1 MLIEIKFE
9 HKKECENM
17 KKEVGIVIFILV
29 VVISL
34 GLSIYLPNKDKINDE
49 VEDKS
54 IIYSVIEENGKYG
67 VKNQDEKII
76 VKAQYEQVV
85 IPNEHRGI
93 FICDNDGEK
102 TVVYNEKGTE
112 IFKDYEAIEPIKLSN
127 LLEEKY
133 DKNAIIYQKNG
144 KYGLLSITGKVILDA
159 RYEQIYSLG
168 YKENE
173 VIVKDNNKY
182 KIYDVKGKQLIK
194 DEFDS
199 IQSDEYYSEQ
209 DGYKKSGY
217 IVCKTTSDGYRY
229 GYYDYD
235 YDEVLT
241 TEYNQILRI
250 VDVVDK
256 NNVYLIV
263 AKNGQYGVFIN
274 NAKIINTQY
283 QSINYEKEFG
293 LFIAERTGK
302 YGAFNEK
309 GTEILKVEYDSLEI
323 KGIYLYTTKGEE
335 KKVFDK
341 EGKEVNIPFDTT
353 IEKTD
358 NENIY
363 IKFENNKYGVIDKDG
378 KTLINCEYD
387 LLQIIRN
394 TKAYQAVNFETNTTY
409 IFNDKLEK
417 SVEIQN
423 ATISVEDG
431 KIVVHN
437 DEITYNLDNNGNIL
451 ENK

>member
-1 MLIEIKFE
+1 
-9 HKKECENM
+9 M
-17 KKEVGIVIFILV
+17 KKVVGIIGFIIVVI
-29 VVISL
+29 ISL
-34 GLSIYLPNKDKINDE
+34 GLSIYLPNKDRINDE
-49 VEDKS
+49 TEDKL

-67 VKNQDEKII
+67 VKNQEDKII
-76 VKAQYEQVV
+76 VKPQYEQVV

-102 TVVYNEKGTE
+102 TVVYNEKGSE
-112 IFKDYEAIEPIKLSN
+112 IFKEYEAVEPIKLSN

-133 DKNAIIYQKNG
+133 EKNAIIYQKNG

-159 RYEQIYSLG
+159 RYEQIFSLG

-194 DEFDS
+194 EEFDS
-199 IQSDEYYSEQ
+199 IQSDEYYNEQ

-235 YDEVLT
+235 YDEVLISD
-241 TEYNQILRI
+241 YNQILRI
-250 VDVVDK
+250 VDVADK
-256 NNVYLIV
+256 NNIYLIA

-274 NAKIINTQY
+274 NAKVINTQY
-283 QSINYEKEFG
+283 QSINYEKDFN

-309 GTEILKVEYDSLEI
+309 GIEVLKVGYDSLEI
-323 KGIYLYTTKGEE
+323 KGIYIYTTKGDE
-335 KKVFDK
+335 KKVFDR

-358 NENIY
+358 NDNIF
-363 IKFENNKYGVIDKDG
+363 IKYENNKYGVINKNG
-378 KTLINCEYD
+378 ENLINCEYD

-394 TKAYQAVNFETNTTY
+394 TNAYQAVNFETNTIY
-409 IFNDKLEK
+409 IFNNKLEK
-417 SVEIQN
+417 TIEIPN
-423 ATISVEDG
+423 ATINVENG
-431 KIVVHN
+431 
-437 DEITYNLDNNGNIL
+437 EITVFNEEVNYKLDSNGNVMLDN
-451 ENK
+451 

>member
-1 MLIEIKFE
+1 MALTVLLINGLKV
-9 HKKECENM
+9 HLLKK
-17 KKEVGIVIFILV
+17 
-29 VVISL
+29 S
-34 GLSIYLPNKDKINDE
+34 
-49 VEDKS
+49 DKS
-54 IIYSVIEENGKYG
+54 IIYSVIEENGKFG

-76 VKAQYEQVV
+76 VKPQYEQIV

-102 TVVYNEKGTE
+102 TVVYNEKGSE
-112 IFKDYEAIEPIKLSN
+112 IFKDYESVEPIRLSN

-133 DKNAIIYQKNG
+133 ERNAIIYQKNG

-173 VIVKDNNKY
+173 IIVKDNNKY
-182 KIYDVKGKQLIK
+182 KIYDIKGKQLIK

-199 IQSDEYYSEQ
+199 IQSDEYYNEQ
-209 DGYKKSGY
+209 NGYKKSGY

-241 TEYNQILRI
+241 PGYNQILRI
-250 VDVVDK
+250 VDVTDK
-256 NNVYLIV
+256 NNVYLI
-263 AKNGQYGVFIN
+263 AAQNGQYGVFIN

-283 QSINYEKEFG
+283 QSINYEKEFN

-309 GTEILKVEYDSLEI
+309 GTEVLKVEYDSLEV
-323 KGIYLYTTKGEE
+323 KGIYIYTTKGED

-341 EGKEVNIPFDTT
+341 DGKEVKISFDTT

-358 NENIY
+358 NDNIL
-363 IKFENNKYGVIDKDG
+363 IKFENNKYGVIDKEG
-378 KTLINCEYD
+378 KTLIDCEYD
-387 LLQIIRN
+387 LLQTIRN
-394 TKAYQAVNFETNTTY
+394 TKAYQAMNFETNITY
-409 IFNDKLEK
+409 IFNNKLEK
-417 SVEIQN
+417 VIEISN
-423 ATISVEDG
+423 ATINIEDE
-431 KIVVHN
+431 KIQVYN
-437 DEITYNLDNNGNIL
+437 EEITYNLDINGNII
-451 ENK
+451 EK

>member
-1 MLIEIKFE
+1 
-9 HKKECENM
+9 M
-17 KKEVGIVIFILV
+17 KKVVGIIGFIIVVI
-29 VVISL
+29 ISL
-34 GLSIYLPNKDKINDE
+34 GLSIYLPNKDRINDE
-49 VEDKS
+49 TEDKS

-67 VKNQDEKII
+67 VKNQEDKII
-76 VKAQYEQVV
+76 VKPQYEQVV

-102 TVVYNEKGTE
+102 TVVYNEKGSE
-112 IFKDYEAIEPIKLSN
+112 IFKEYEAVEPIKLSN

-133 DKNAIIYQKNG
+133 EKNAIIYQKNG

-159 RYEQIYSLG
+159 RYEQIFSLG

-173 VIVKDNNKY
+173 VIVKDNSKY

-194 DEFDS
+194 EEFDS
-199 IQSDEYYSEQ
+199 IQSDEYYNEQ

-241 TEYNQILRI
+241 PDYNQILRI
-250 VDVVDK
+250 VDVTDK
-256 NNVYLIV
+256 NNVYLI
-263 AKNGQYGVFIN
+263 AAQNGQYGVFIN

-283 QSINYEKEFG
+283 QSINYEKEFN

-309 GTEILKVEYDSLEI
+309 GTEVLKVEYDSLEV
-323 KGIYLYTTKGEE
+323 KGIYIYTKKGED

-341 EGKEVNIPFDTT
+341 DGKEVKISFDTI

-358 NENIY
+358 NDNIF
-363 IKFENNKYGVIDKDG
+363 IKFENNKYGVIDKEG
-378 KTLINCEYD
+378 KTLIDCEYD
-387 LLQIIRN
+387 LLQTIRN
-394 TKAYQAVNFETNTTY
+394 TKAYQAMNFETNITY
-409 IFNDKLEK
+409 IFNNKLEK
-417 SVEIQN
+417 VIEISN
-423 ATISVEDG
+423 ATINIEDE
-431 KIVVHN
+431 KIQVYN
-437 DEITYNLDNNGNIL
+437 EEITYNLDINGNII
-451 ENK
+451 EK

>member
-1 MLIEIKFE
+1 
-9 HKKECENM
+9 M
-17 KKEVGIVIFILV
+17 KKVVGIIGFIIVVI
-29 VVISL
+29 ISL
-34 GLSIYLPNKDKINDE
+34 GLSIYLPNKDRINDE
-49 VEDKS
+49 TEDKS

-67 VKNQDEKII
+67 VKNQEDKII
-76 VKAQYEQVV
+76 VKPQYEQVV

-102 TVVYNEKGTE
+102 TVVYNEKGSE
-112 IFKDYEAIEPIKLSN
+112 IFKEYEAVEPIKLSN

-133 DKNAIIYQKNG
+133 EKNAIIYQKNG

-159 RYEQIYSLG
+159 RYEQIFSLG

-173 VIVKDNNKY
+173 VIVKDNSKY
-182 KIYDVKGKQLIK
+182 KIYDVNGKQLIK
-194 DEFDS
+194 EEFDS
-199 IQSDEYYSEQ
+199 IQSDEYYNEQ

-241 TEYNQILRI
+241 PDYNQILRI
-250 VDVVDK
+250 VDVTDK
-256 NNVYLIV
+256 NNVYLI
-263 AKNGQYGVFIN
+263 AAQNGQYGVFIN

-283 QSINYEKEFG
+283 QSINYEKEFN

-309 GTEILKVEYDSLEI
+309 GTEVLKVEYDSLEV
-323 KGIYLYTTKGEE
+323 KGIYIYTTKGED

-341 EGKEVNIPFDTT
+341 YGKEVKISFDTT

-358 NENIY
+358 NDNIF
-363 IKFENNKYGVIDKDG
+363 IKFENNKYGVIDKEG
-378 KTLINCEYD
+378 KTLIDCEYD
-387 LLQIIRN
+387 LLQTIRN
-394 TKAYQAVNFETNTTY
+394 TKAYQAMNFETNITY
-409 IFNDKLEK
+409 IFNNKLEK
-417 SVEIQN
+417 VIEISN
-423 ATISVEDG
+423 ATINIEDE
-431 KIVVHN
+431 KIQVYN
-437 DEITYNLDNNGNIL
+437 EEITYNLDINGNII
-451 ENK
+451 EK

>member
-1 MLIEIKFE
+1 
-9 HKKECENM
+9 M
-17 KKEVGIVIFILV
+17 KKVVGIIGFIIVVI
-29 VVISL
+29 ISL
-34 GLSIYLPNKDKINDE
+34 GLSIYLPNKDRINDE
-49 VEDKS
+49 TEDKS

-67 VKNQDEKII
+67 VKNQEDKII
-76 VKAQYEQVV
+76 VKPQYGQVV

-102 TVVYNEKGTE
+102 TVVYNEKGSE
-112 IFKDYEAIEPIKLSN
+112 IFKEYEAVEPIKLSN

-133 DKNAIIYQKNG
+133 EKNAIIYQKNG

-159 RYEQIYSLG
+159 RYEQIFSLG

-173 VIVKDNNKY
+173 VIVKDNSKY

-194 DEFDS
+194 EEFDS
-199 IQSDEYYSEQ
+199 IQSDEYYNEQ

-235 YDEVLT
+235 YDEVLISD
-241 TEYNQILRI
+241 YNQILRI
-250 VDVVDK
+250 VDVADK
-256 NNVYLIV
+256 NNIYLIA

-274 NAKIINTQY
+274 NAKVINTQY
-283 QSINYEKEFG
+283 QSINYEKDFN

-309 GTEILKVEYDSLEI
+309 GIEVLKVGYDSLEI
-323 KGIYLYTTKGEE
+323 KGIYIYTTKGDE
-335 KKVFDK
+335 KKVFDRD
-341 EGKEVNIPFDTT
+341 GKEVNIPFDTT

-358 NENIY
+358 NDNIF
-363 IKFENNKYGVIDKDG
+363 IKYENNKYGVINKEG
-378 KTLINCEYD
+378 ENLINCEYD

-394 TKAYQAVNFETNTTY
+394 TNAYQAVNFETNTIY
-409 IFNDKLEK
+409 IFNNKLEK
-417 SVEIQN
+417 TIEIPN
-423 ATISVEDG
+423 ATINVENG
-431 KIVVHN
+431 
-437 DEITYNLDNNGNIL
+437 EITVSNEEVNYKLDSNGNVMLDN
-451 ENK
+451 

>member
-1 MLIEIKFE
+1 
-9 HKKECENM
+9 M
-17 KKEVGIVIFILV
+17 KKVVGIIGFIMVVI
-29 VVISL
+29 ISL
-34 GLSIYLPNKDKINDE
+34 GLSIYLPNKDRINDE
-49 VEDKS
+49 TEDKS

-67 VKNQDEKII
+67 VKNQEDKII
-76 VKAQYEQVV
+76 VKPQYEQVV

-102 TVVYNEKGTE
+102 TVVYNEKGSE
-112 IFKDYEAIEPIKLSN
+112 IFKEYEAVEPIKLSN

-133 DKNAIIYQKNG
+133 EKNAIIYQKNG

-159 RYEQIYSLG
+159 RYEQIFSLG

-173 VIVKDNNKY
+173 VIVKDNSKY

-194 DEFDS
+194 EEFDS
-199 IQSDEYYSEQ
+199 IQSDEYYNEQ

-235 YDEVLT
+235 YDEVLISD
-241 TEYNQILRI
+241 YNQILRI
-250 VDVVDK
+250 VDVADK
-256 NNVYLIV
+256 NNIYLIA

-274 NAKIINTQY
+274 NAKVINTQY
-283 QSINYEKEFG
+283 QSINYEKDFN

-309 GTEILKVEYDSLEI
+309 GIEVLKVGYDSLEI
-323 KGIYLYTTKGEE
+323 KGIYIYTTKGDE
-335 KKVFDK
+335 KKVFDRD
-341 EGKEVNIPFDTT
+341 GKEVNIPFDTT

-358 NENIY
+358 NDNIF
-363 IKFENNKYGVIDKDG
+363 IKYENNKYGVINKDG
-378 KTLINCEYD
+378 ENLINCEYD

-394 TKAYQAVNFETNTTY
+394 TNAYQAVNFETNTIY
-409 IFNDKLEK
+409 IFNNKLEK
-417 SVEIQN
+417 TIEIPN
-423 ATISVEDG
+423 ATINVENG
-431 KIVVHN
+431 
-437 DEITYNLDNNGNIL
+437 EITVSNEEVNYKLDSNGNVMLDN
-451 ENK
+451 

>member
-1 MLIEIKFE
+1 
-9 HKKECENM
+9 M
-17 KKEVGIVIFILV
+17 KKVVGIIGFIIVVI
-29 VVISL
+29 ISL
-34 GLSIYLPNKDKINDE
+34 GLSIYLPNKDRINDE
-49 VEDKS
+49 TEDKL

-67 VKNQDEKII
+67 VKNQEDKII
-76 VKAQYEQVV
+76 VKPQYEQVV

-102 TVVYNEKGTE
+102 TVVYNEKGSE
-112 IFKDYEAIEPIKLSN
+112 IFKEYEAVEPIKLSN

-133 DKNAIIYQKNG
+133 EKNAIIYQKNG

-159 RYEQIYSLG
+159 RYEQIFSLG

-194 DEFDS
+194 EEFDS
-199 IQSDEYYSEQ
+199 IQSDEYYNEQ

-235 YDEVLT
+235 YDEVLISD
-241 TEYNQILRI
+241 YNQILRI
-250 VDVVDK
+250 VDVADK
-256 NNVYLIV
+256 NNIYLIA

-274 NAKIINTQY
+274 NAKVINTQY
-283 QSINYEKEFG
+283 QSINYEKDFN

-309 GTEILKVEYDSLEI
+309 GIEVLKVGYDSLEI
-323 KGIYLYTTKGEE
+323 KGIYIYTTKGDE
-335 KKVFDK
+335 KKVFDR

-358 NENIY
+358 NDNIF
-363 IKFENNKYGVIDKDG
+363 IKYENNKYGVINKNG
-378 KTLINCEYD
+378 ENLINCEYD

-394 TKAYQAVNFETNTTY
+394 TNAYQAVNFETNTIY
-409 IFNDKLEK
+409 IFNNKLEK
-417 SVEIQN
+417 TIEIPN
-423 ATISVEDG
+423 ATINVENG
-431 KIVVHN
+431 
-437 DEITYNLDNNGNIL
+437 EITVSNEEVNYKLDSNGNVILDN
-451 ENK
+451 

>member
-1 MLIEIKFE
+1 
-9 HKKECENM
+9 M
-17 KKEVGIVIFILV
+17 KKIMGIIVSIIIVITI
-29 VVISL
+29 L
-34 GLSIYLPNKDKINDE
+34 GLSIYLPNKDKLNDE

-54 IIYSVIEENGKYG
+54 IVYSIIEENGKYG
-67 VKNQDEKII
+67 VKNQDEKVII
-76 VKAQYEQVV
+76 KPQYEQIV

-93 FICDNDGEK
+93 FICDNEGEK
-102 TVVYNEKGTE
+102 TVVYNEKGSE
-112 IFKDYEAIEPIKLSN
+112 VLKDYESVEPIKLSN

-133 DKNAIIYQKNG
+133 EKNAIIYQKNG

-194 DEFDS
+194 DEFDL
-199 IQSDEYYSEQ
+199 IQSDEYYNEQ

-217 IVCKTTSDGYRY
+217 IVCKITSDGYRY

-241 TEYNQILRI
+241 LEYNQILRI
-250 VDVVDK
+250 VDIADK
-256 NNVYLIV
+256 NNIYLI
-263 AKNGQYGVFIN
+263 ASKNGQYGVFIN

-283 QSINYEKEFG
+283 QSINYEKEFN

-309 GTEILKVEYDSLEI
+309 GTEILKVDYDTLEI
-323 KGIYLYTTKGEE
+323 KGMYIYTTKGDEQ
-335 KKVFDK
+335 KVFDK
-341 EGKEVNIPFDTT
+341 EGKEVNIPFNTT

-358 NENIY
+358 NDNIF
-363 IKFENNKYGVIDKDG
+363 IKYENNKYGVIDKEN
-378 KTLINCEYD
+378 KVLVNCEYD

-409 IFNDKLEK
+409 IFNNKFEK
-417 SVEIQN
+417 VVELQN
-423 ATISVEDG
+423 ATINVEDG
-431 KIVVHN
+431 KITV
-437 DEITYNLDNNGNIL
+437 YNEKNNYKLDNNGNIIL
-451 ENK
+451 DN

>member
-1 MLIEIKFE
+1 
-9 HKKECENM
+9 M
-17 KKEVGIVIFILV
+17 KKGIGIVIFIV
-29 VVISL
+29 IVIISL

-49 VEDKS
+49 AEDKS
-54 IIYSVIEENGKYG
+54 VIYSVIEENGKYG
-67 VKNQDEKII
+67 VKNQDEKVI
-76 VKAQYEQVV
+76 VKPQYEQVV

-102 TVVYNEKGTE
+102 TVVYNEKGSE
-112 IFKDYEAIEPIKLSN
+112 ILKDYDAVEPIKLSN

-133 DKNAIIYQKNG
+133 EKNAIIYQKNG

-199 IQSDEYYSEQ
+199 IQSDEYYNEQ
-209 DGYKKSGY
+209 DEYKKSGY

-235 YDEVLT
+235 YDQVLT
-241 TEYNQILRI
+241 TDYNQILRI
-250 VDVVDK
+250 VNVIDK
-256 NNVYLIV
+256 NNVYLI
-263 AKNGQYGVFIN
+263 ASKNGQYGVFIN
-274 NAKIINTQY
+274 NVKIINTQY
-283 QSINYEKEFG
+283 QTINYEKDFN

-309 GTEILKVEYDSLEI
+309 GNEVLKVEYDSLEV
-323 KGIYLYTTKGEE
+323 KGIYIYATKGEE

-341 EGKEVNIPFDTT
+341 DGKEVNIPFDTT
-353 IEKTD
+353 I
-358 NENIY
+358 
-363 IKFENNKYGVIDKDG
+363 ENNKYGVIDKDG

-394 TKAYQAVNFETNTTY
+394 TNAYQAINFENNMTY
-409 IFNDKLEK
+409 IFNNKLEK
-417 SVEIQN
+417 TVEIEN
-423 ATISVEDG
+423 ATINIEDE
-431 KIVVHN
+431 KIQVYN
-437 DEITYNLDNNGNIL
+437 EEITYNLDINGNII

>member
-1 MLIEIKFE
+1 
-9 HKKECENM
+9 M
-17 KKEVGIVIFILV
+17 KKVVGIIGFIIVVI
-29 VVISL
+29 ISL
-34 GLSIYLPNKDKINDE
+34 GLSIYLPNKDRINDE
-49 VEDKS
+49 TEDKL

-67 VKNQDEKII
+67 VKNQEDKII
-76 VKAQYEQVV
+76 VKPQYEQVV

-102 TVVYNEKGTE
+102 TVVYNEKGSE
-112 IFKDYEAIEPIKLSN
+112 IFKEYEAVEPIKLSN

-133 DKNAIIYQKNG
+133 EKNAIIYQKNG

-159 RYEQIYSLG
+159 RYEQIFSLG

-194 DEFDS
+194 EEFDS
-199 IQSDEYYSEQ
+199 IQSDEYYNEQ

-217 IVCKTTSDGYRY
+217 IVCKTPSDGYRY

-235 YDEVLT
+235 YDEVLVAD
-241 TEYNQILRI
+241 YNQILRI
-250 VDVVDK
+250 VDVADK
-256 NNVYLIV
+256 NNIYLIA

-274 NAKIINTQY
+274 NAKVINTQY
-283 QSINYEKEFG
+283 QSINYEKDFN

-309 GTEILKVEYDSLEI
+309 GIEVLKVGYDSLEI
-323 KGIYLYTTKGEE
+323 KGIYIYTTKGDE
-335 KKVFDK
+335 KKVFDR

-358 NENIY
+358 NDNIF
-363 IKFENNKYGVIDKDG
+363 IKYENNKYGVINKEG
-378 KTLINCEYD
+378 ENLINCEYD

-394 TKAYQAVNFETNTTY
+394 TNAYQAVNFETNTIY
-409 IFNDKLEK
+409 IFNNKLEK
-417 SVEIQN
+417 TIEIPN
-423 ATISVEDG
+423 ATINVENG
-431 KIVVHN
+431 
-437 DEITYNLDNNGNIL
+437 EITVSNEEVNYKLDSNGNVMLDN
-451 ENK
+451 

>member
-1 MLIEIKFE
+1 MAYF
-9 HKKECENM
+9 C
-17 KKEVGIVIFILV
+17 
-29 VVISL
+29 
-34 GLSIYLPNKDKINDE
+34 
-49 VEDKS
+49 
-54 IIYSVIEENGKYG
+54 
-67 VKNQDEKII
+67 
-76 VKAQYEQVV
+76 
-85 IPNEHRGI
+85 R
-93 FICDNDGEK
+93 
-102 TVVYNEKGTE
+102 
-112 IFKDYEAIEPIKLSN
+112 
-127 LLEEKY
+127 
-133 DKNAIIYQKNG
+133 
-144 KYGLLSITGKVILDA
+144 ITF
-159 RYEQIYSLG
+159 
-168 YKENE
+168 
-173 VIVKDNNKY
+173 VKDNNKY
-182 KIYDVKGKQLIK
+182 KIYNVKGKQLIK

-199 IQSDEYYSEQ
+199 IQSDEYYNEQ

-250 VDVVDK
+250 VDVTDK
-256 NNVYLIV
+256 NNVYLIA

-363 IKFENNKYGVIDKDG
+363 IRFENNKYGVIDKEG

-417 SVEIQN
+417 IVEIPN
-423 ATISVEDG
+423 ATINVNDG
-431 KIVVHN
+431 KIVVQN
-437 DEITYNLDNNGNIL
+437 DEVTYNLDNNGNIV

>member
-1 MLIEIKFE
+1 
-9 HKKECENM
+9 M
-17 KKEVGIVIFILV
+17 KKIIGIIVFIIVVI
-29 VVISL
+29 ISL
-34 GLSIYLPNKDKINDE
+34 GLSIYLPNKDKINDKT
-49 VEDKS
+49 EDKS

-67 VKNQDEKII
+67 VKNQENKVI
-76 VKAQYEQVV
+76 VKPQYEQVV

-102 TVVYNEKGTE
+102 TVVYNEKGSE
-112 IFKDYEAIEPIKLSN
+112 IFKDYDSVEPIKLSN
-127 LLEEKY
+127 LLEKKY
-133 DKNAIIYQKNG
+133 ERNAIIYQKNG

-194 DEFDS
+194 DEFDL
-199 IQSDEYYSEQ
+199 IQSDEYYNEQ

-217 IVCKTTSDGYRY
+217 IVCKITSEGYRY

-241 TEYNQILRI
+241 LEYNQILRI
-250 VDVVDK
+250 VDIADK
-256 NNVYLIV
+256 NNIYLI
-263 AKNGQYGVFIN
+263 ASKNGQYGVFIN

-283 QSINYEKEFG
+283 QSINYEKEFN

-309 GTEILKVEYDSLEI
+309 GTEILKVNYDTLEV
-323 KGIYLYTTKGEE
+323 KGMYIYTTKGDEQ
-335 KKVFDK
+335 KVFDK
-341 EGKEVNIPFDTT
+341 EGKEVSIPFNTT

-358 NENIY
+358 NDNIF
-363 IKFENNKYGVIDKDG
+363 IKYENNKYGVIDKEN
-378 KTLINCEYD
+378 KVLVNCEYD

-409 IFNDKLEK
+409 IFNNKFEK
-417 SVEIQN
+417 VIELQN
-423 ATISVEDG
+423 ATIDVENG
-431 KIVVHN
+431 KITV
-437 DEITYNLDNNGNIL
+437 YNESNNYKLDNNGNIIL
-451 ENK
+451 DN

>member
-1 MLIEIKFE
+1 
-9 HKKECENM
+9 M
-17 KKEVGIVIFILV
+17 KKGIGIVIFIV
-29 VVISL
+29 IVIISL

-49 VEDKS
+49 AEDKS
-54 IIYSVIEENGKYG
+54 VIYSVIEENGKYG
-67 VKNQDEKII
+67 VKNQDEKVI
-76 VKAQYEQVV
+76 VKPQYEQVV

-102 TVVYNEKGTE
+102 TVVYNEKGSE
-112 IFKDYEAIEPIKLSN
+112 ILKDYDAVEPIKLSN

-133 DKNAIIYQKNG
+133 EKNAIIYQKNG

-199 IQSDEYYSEQ
+199 IQSDEYYNEQ
-209 DGYKKSGY
+209 DEYKKSGY

-235 YDEVLT
+235 YDQVLT
-241 TEYNQILRI
+241 TDYNQILRI
-250 VDVVDK
+250 VNVIDK
-256 NNVYLIV
+256 NNVYLI
-263 AKNGQYGVFIN
+263 ASKNGQYGVFIN
-274 NAKIINTQY
+274 NVKIINTQY
-283 QSINYEKEFG
+283 QTINYEKDFN

-309 GTEILKVEYDSLEI
+309 GNEVLKVEYDSLEV
-323 KGIYLYTTKGEE
+323 KGIYIYATKGEE

-341 EGKEVNIPFDTT
+341 DGKEVNIPFDTT
-353 IEKTD
+353 ID
-358 NENIY
+358 
-363 IKFENNKYGVIDKDG
+363 NKYGVIDKDG

-394 TKAYQAVNFETNTTY
+394 TNAYQAINFENNMTY
-409 IFNDKLEK
+409 IFNNKLEK
-417 SVEIQN
+417 TVEIEN
-423 ATISVEDG
+423 ATINIEDE
-431 KIVVHN
+431 KIQVYN
-437 DEITYNLDNNGNIL
+437 EEITYNLDINGNII

>member
-1 MLIEIKFE
+1 
-9 HKKECENM
+9 M
-17 KKEVGIVIFILV
+17 KKVVGIIGFIIVVI
-29 VVISL
+29 ISL
-34 GLSIYLPNKDKINDE
+34 GLSIYLPNKDRINDE
-49 VEDKS
+49 TEDKS

-67 VKNQDEKII
+67 VKNQEDKII
-76 VKAQYEQVV
+76 VKPQYEQVV

-102 TVVYNEKGTE
+102 TVVYNEKGSE
-112 IFKDYEAIEPIKLSN
+112 IFKEYEAVEPIKLSN

-133 DKNAIIYQKNG
+133 EKNAIIYQKNG

-159 RYEQIYSLG
+159 RYEQIFSLG

-173 VIVKDNNKY
+173 VIVKDNSKY

-194 DEFDS
+194 EEFDS
-199 IQSDEYYSEQ
+199 IQSDEYYNEQ

-235 YDEVLT
+235 YDEVLISD
-241 TEYNQILRI
+241 YNQILRI
-250 VDVVDK
+250 VDVADK
-256 NNVYLIV
+256 NNIYLIA

-274 NAKIINTQY
+274 NAKVINTQY
-283 QSINYEKEFG
+283 QSINYEKDFN

-309 GTEILKVEYDSLEI
+309 GIEVLKVGYDSLEI
-323 KGIYLYTTKGEE
+323 KGIYIYTTKGDE
-335 KKVFDK
+335 KKVFDRD
-341 EGKEVNIPFDTT
+341 GKEVNIPFDTT

-358 NENIY
+358 NDNIF
-363 IKFENNKYGVIDKDG
+363 IKYENNKYGVINKEG
-378 KTLINCEYD
+378 ENLINCEYD

-394 TKAYQAVNFETNTTY
+394 TNAYQAVNFETNTIY
-409 IFNDKLEK
+409 IFNNKLEK
-417 SVEIQN
+417 TIEIPN
-423 ATISVEDG
+423 ATINVENG
-431 KIVVHN
+431 
-437 DEITYNLDNNGNIL
+437 EITVSNEEVNYKLDSNGNVMLDN
-451 ENK
+451 

>member
-1 MLIEIKFE
+1 
-9 HKKECENM
+9 M
-17 KKEVGIVIFILV
+17 KKVVGIIGFIIVVI
-29 VVISL
+29 ISL
-34 GLSIYLPNKDKINDE
+34 GLSIYLPNKDRINDE
-49 VEDKS
+49 TEDKS

-67 VKNQDEKII
+67 VKNQEDKII
-76 VKAQYEQVV
+76 VKPQYEQVV

-102 TVVYNEKGTE
+102 TVVYNEKGSE
-112 IFKDYEAIEPIKLSN
+112 IFKEYEAVEPIKLSN

-133 DKNAIIYQKNG
+133 EKNAIIYQKNG

-159 RYEQIYSLG
+159 RYEQIFSLG

-173 VIVKDNNKY
+173 VIVKDNSKY

-194 DEFDS
+194 EEFDS
-199 IQSDEYYSEQ
+199 IQSDEYYNEQ

-241 TEYNQILRI
+241 PDYNQILRI
-250 VDVVDK
+250 VDVTDK
-256 NNVYLIV
+256 NNVYLI
-263 AKNGQYGVFIN
+263 AAQNGQYGVFIN

-283 QSINYEKEFG
+283 QSINYEKEFN

-309 GTEILKVEYDSLEI
+309 GTEVLKVEYDSLEV
-323 KGIYLYTTKGEE
+323 KGIYIYTTKCED

-341 EGKEVNIPFDTT
+341 DGKEVKISFDTT

-358 NENIY
+358 NDNIF
-363 IKFENNKYGVIDKDG
+363 IKFENNKYGVIDKEG
-378 KTLINCEYD
+378 KTLIDCEYD
-387 LLQIIRN
+387 LLQTIRN
-394 TKAYQAVNFETNTTY
+394 TKAYQAMNFETNITY
-409 IFNDKLEK
+409 IFNNKLEK
-417 SVEIQN
+417 VIEISN
-423 ATISVEDG
+423 ATINIEDE
-431 KIVVHN
+431 KIQVYN
-437 DEITYNLDNNGNIL
+437 EEITYNLDINGNII
-451 ENK
+451 EK

>member
-1 MLIEIKFE
+1 
-9 HKKECENM
+9 M
-17 KKEVGIVIFILV
+17 KKVVGIIGFIIVVI
-29 VVISL
+29 ISL
-34 GLSIYLPNKDKINDE
+34 GLSIYLPNKDRINDE
-49 VEDKS
+49 TEDKL

-67 VKNQDEKII
+67 VKNQEDKII
-76 VKAQYEQVV
+76 VKPQYEQVV

-102 TVVYNEKGTE
+102 TVVYNEKGSE
-112 IFKDYEAIEPIKLSN
+112 IFKEYEAVEPIKLSN

-133 DKNAIIYQKNG
+133 EKNAIIYQKNG

-159 RYEQIYSLG
+159 RYEQIFSLG

-194 DEFDS
+194 EEFDS
-199 IQSDEYYSEQ
+199 IQSDEYYNEQ

-235 YDEVLT
+235 YDEVLISD
-241 TEYNQILRI
+241 YNQILRI
-250 VDVVDK
+250 VDVADK
-256 NNVYLIV
+256 NNIYLIA

-274 NAKIINTQY
+274 NAKVINTQY
-283 QSINYEKEFG
+283 QSINYEKDFN

-309 GTEILKVEYDSLEI
+309 GIEVLKVGYDSLEI
-323 KGIYLYTTKGEE
+323 KGIYIYTTKGDE
-335 KKVFDK
+335 KKVFDRD
-341 EGKEVNIPFDTT
+341 GKEVNIPFDTT

-358 NENIY
+358 NDNIF
-363 IKFENNKYGVIDKDG
+363 IKYENNKYGVINKEG
-378 KTLINCEYD
+378 ENLINCEYD

-394 TKAYQAVNFETNTTY
+394 TNAYQAVNFETNTIY
-409 IFNDKLEK
+409 IFNNKLEK
-417 SVEIQN
+417 TIEIPN
-423 ATISVEDG
+423 ATINVENG
-431 KIVVHN
+431 
-437 DEITYNLDNNGNIL
+437 EITVSNEEVNYKLDSNGNVMLDN
-451 ENK
+451 

>member
-1 MLIEIKFE
+1 
-9 HKKECENM
+9 M
-17 KKEVGIVIFILV
+17 KKIMGIIVSIIIVITI
-29 VVISL
+29 L
-34 GLSIYLPNKDKINDE
+34 GLSIYLPNKDKLNDE

-54 IIYSVIEENGKYG
+54 IVYSIIEENGKYG
-67 VKNQDEKII
+67 VKNQDEKVII
-76 VKAQYEQVV
+76 KPQYEQIV

-93 FICDNDGEK
+93 FICDNEGEK
-102 TVVYNEKGTE
+102 TVVYNEKGSE
-112 IFKDYEAIEPIKLSN
+112 VLKDYEAVEPIKLSN

-133 DKNAIIYQKNG
+133 EKNAIIYQKNG

-194 DEFDS
+194 DEFDL
-199 IQSDEYYSEQ
+199 IQSDEYYNEQ

-217 IVCKTTSDGYRY
+217 IVCKITSDGYRY

-241 TEYNQILRI
+241 LEYNQILRI
-250 VDVVDK
+250 VDIVDK
-256 NNVYLIV
+256 NNIYLI
-263 AKNGQYGVFIN
+263 ASKNGQYGVFIN

-283 QSINYEKEFG
+283 QSINYEKEFN

-309 GTEILKVEYDSLEI
+309 GTEILKVDYDTLEI
-323 KGIYLYTTKGEE
+323 KGMYIYTTKGDEQ
-335 KKVFDK
+335 KVFDK
-341 EGKEVNIPFDTT
+341 EGKEVNIPFNTT

-358 NENIY
+358 NDNIF
-363 IKFENNKYGVIDKDG
+363 IKFENNKYGVIDKEG
-378 KTLINCEYD
+378 KTLIDCEYD

-394 TKAYQAVNFETNTTY
+394 TNAYQAVNFETNMTY
-409 IFNDKLEK
+409 IFNNKLEK
-417 SVEIQN
+417 IIEIPN
-423 ATISVEDG
+423 ATINVEDE
-431 KIVVHN
+431 KIVVYN
-437 DEITYNLDNNGNIL
+437 DEINYKLDNNGNIIVD
-451 ENK
+451 N

>member
-1 MLIEIKFE
+1 
-9 HKKECENM
+9 M
-17 KKEVGIVIFILV
+17 KKVVGIIGFIIVVI
-29 VVISL
+29 ISL
-34 GLSIYLPNKDKINDE
+34 GLSIYLPNKDRINDE
-49 VEDKS
+49 TEDKS

-67 VKNQDEKII
+67 VKNQEDKII
-76 VKAQYEQVV
+76 VKPQYEQVV

-93 FICDNDGEK
+93 FICDNYGEK
-102 TVVYNEKGTE
+102 TVVYNEKGSE
-112 IFKDYEAIEPIKLSN
+112 IFKEYEAVEPIKLSN

-133 DKNAIIYQKNG
+133 EKNAIIYQKNG

-159 RYEQIYSLG
+159 RYEQIFSLG

-173 VIVKDNNKY
+173 VIVKDNSKY

-194 DEFDS
+194 EEFDS
-199 IQSDEYYSEQ
+199 IQSDEYYNEQ

-241 TEYNQILRI
+241 PDYNQILRI
-250 VDVVDK
+250 VDVTDK
-256 NNVYLIV
+256 NNVYLI
-263 AKNGQYGVFIN
+263 AAQNGQYGVFIN

-283 QSINYEKEFG
+283 QSINYEKEFN

-309 GTEILKVEYDSLEI
+309 GTEVLKVEYDSLEV
-323 KGIYLYTTKGEE
+323 KGIYIYTTKGED

-341 EGKEVNIPFDTT
+341 DGKEVKISFDTT

-358 NENIY
+358 NDNIF
-363 IKFENNKYGVIDKDG
+363 IKFENNKYGVIDKEG
-378 KTLINCEYD
+378 KTLIDCEYD
-387 LLQIIRN
+387 LLQTIRN
-394 TKAYQAVNFETNTTY
+394 TKAYQAMNFETNITY
-409 IFNDKLEK
+409 IFNNKLEK
-417 SVEIQN
+417 VIEISN
-423 ATISVEDG
+423 ATINIEDE
-431 KIVVHN
+431 KIQVYN
-437 DEITYNLDNNGNIL
+437 EEITYNLDINGNII
-451 ENK
+451 EK

>member
-1 MLIEIKFE
+1 
-9 HKKECENM
+9 M
-17 KKEVGIVIFILV
+17 KKVVGIIGFIIVVI
-29 VVISL
+29 ISL
-34 GLSIYLPNKDKINDE
+34 GLSIYLPNKDRINDE
-49 VEDKS
+49 TEDKS
-54 IIYSVIEENGKYG
+54 IIYSVIEENEKYG
-67 VKNQDEKII
+67 VKNQEDKII
-76 VKAQYEQVV
+76 VKPQYEQVV

-102 TVVYNEKGTE
+102 TVVYNEKGSE
-112 IFKDYEAIEPIKLSN
+112 IFKEYEAVEPIKLSN

-133 DKNAIIYQKNG
+133 EKNAIIYQKNG

-159 RYEQIYSLG
+159 RYEQIFSLG

-173 VIVKDNNKY
+173 VIVKDNSKY

-194 DEFDS
+194 EEFDS
-199 IQSDEYYSEQ
+199 IQSDEYYNEQ

-241 TEYNQILRI
+241 PDYNQILRI
-250 VDVVDK
+250 VDVTDK
-256 NNVYLIV
+256 NNVYLI
-263 AKNGQYGVFIN
+263 AAQNGQYGVFIN

-283 QSINYEKEFG
+283 QSINYEKEFN

-309 GTEILKVEYDSLEI
+309 GTEVLKVEYDSLEV
-323 KGIYLYTTKGEE
+323 KGIYIYTTKGED

-341 EGKEVNIPFDTT
+341 DGKEVKISFDTT

-358 NENIY
+358 NDNIF
-363 IKFENNKYGVIDKDG
+363 IKFENNKYGVIDKEG
-378 KTLINCEYD
+378 KTLIDCEYD
-387 LLQIIRN
+387 LLQTIRN
-394 TKAYQAVNFETNTTY
+394 TKAYQAMNFETNITY
-409 IFNDKLEK
+409 IFNNKLEK
-417 SVEIQN
+417 VIEISN
-423 ATISVEDG
+423 ATINIEDE
-431 KIVVHN
+431 KIQVYN
-437 DEITYNLDNNGNIL
+437 EEITYNLDINGNII
-451 ENK
+451 EK

>member
-1 MLIEIKFE
+1 
-9 HKKECENM
+9 M
-17 KKEVGIVIFILV
+17 KKVVGIIGFIIVVI
-29 VVISL
+29 ISL
-34 GLSIYLPNKDKINDE
+34 GLSIYLPNKDRINDE
-49 VEDKS
+49 TEDKS

-67 VKNQDEKII
+67 VKNQEDKII
-76 VKAQYEQVV
+76 VKPQYEQVV

-102 TVVYNEKGTE
+102 TVVYNEKGSE
-112 IFKDYEAIEPIKLSN
+112 IFKEYEAVEPIKLSN

-133 DKNAIIYQKNG
+133 EKNAIIYQKNG

-159 RYEQIYSLG
+159 RYEQIFSLG

-173 VIVKDNNKY
+173 VIVKDNSKY

-194 DEFDS
+194 EEFDS
-199 IQSDEYYSEQ
+199 IQSDEYYNEQ

-241 TEYNQILRI
+241 PDYNQILRI
-250 VDVVDK
+250 VDVTDK
-256 NNVYLIV
+256 NNVYLI
-263 AKNGQYGVFIN
+263 AAQNGQYGVFIN

-283 QSINYEKEFG
+283 QSINYEKEFN

-309 GTEILKVEYDSLEI
+309 GTEVLKVEYDSLEV
-323 KGIYLYTTKGEE
+323 KGIYIYTTKGED

-341 EGKEVNIPFDTT
+341 DGKEVKISFGTT

-358 NENIY
+358 NDNIF
-363 IKFENNKYGVIDKDG
+363 IKFENNKYGVIDKEG
-378 KTLINCEYD
+378 KTLIDCEYD
-387 LLQIIRN
+387 LLQTIRN
-394 TKAYQAVNFETNTTY
+394 TKAYQAMNFETNITY
-409 IFNDKLEK
+409 IFNNKLEK
-417 SVEIQN
+417 VIEISN
-423 ATISVEDG
+423 ATINIEDE
-431 KIVVHN
+431 KIQVYN
-437 DEITYNLDNNGNIL
+437 EEITYNLDINGNII
-451 ENK
+451 EK